1 MKQRLF
7 GKMFWREML
16 PLAIPIAL
24 QNLLSASFRLVDML
38 MIGQL
43 GSQALG
49 AVDLGGQVS
58 FFLDLITF
66 GAASGSAVFIAQ
78 YHGANNRDGIHR
90 VLGCVLVFLVPLGIV
105 FTAVAALFPEQIMS
119 VLTDDP
125 DMIAYGAEY
134 LSAACFSYIGIV
146 GNSVLCTTLR
156 STEKVRLP
164 LITCSVAAGMNALLN
179 YVLIFGRFGLPML
192 GVRGAGIATSIS
204 ALTGPAIVLIVSVVQ
219 KNILI
224 APIRK
229 IFDFKGFFLPFWK
242 RSLPVLLNELLWSLS
257 VVIVNI
263 IFGHMGSD
271 NYAGLSTLRTV
282 ENLVFVFF
290 MGICHACNILI
301 GKHVGTGDFDGAKR
315 LSKAF
320 LILTPIL
327 GLLLG
332 SILLVLRHPIVDL
345 FRISEISKQVA
356 RTLLLLYALEVG
368 VRNIPYLLVVGIFR
382 AGGDTKTGF
391 IGDCIVQYAVV
402 IPVAAVLGLVLQL
415 PFVTTFILMQI
426 CDDAA
431 KLLIYLP
438 VYFRDK
444 WIHPV
449 SSIGKQSSAQP

>member
-1 MKQRLF
+1 MKKRLF

-24 QNLLSASFRLVDML
+24 QNLLSASFRLIDML

-90 VLGCVLVFLVPLGIV
+90 VLGCVMVFLIPLGIM
-105 FTAVAALFPEQIMS
+105 FTTAASLFPTQIMS

-125 DMIAYGAEY
+125 EMIAYGAEY
-134 LSAACFSYIGIV
+134 LSVACFSYIGIV
-146 GNSVLCTTLR
+146 LNSVLCTTLR

-164 LITCSVAAGMNALLN
+164 LITCSVAAAMNAFLN
-179 YVLIFGRFGLPML
+179 YCLIFGKFGFPML

-204 ALTGPAIVLIVSVVQ
+204 ALVGPMIVLVISAVQ

-224 APIRK
+224 APIKK

-257 VVIVNI
+257 IVIVNI
-263 IFGHMGSD
+263 VFGHMGSD

-290 MGICHACNILI
+290 MGVCHACNILI
-301 GKHVGTGDFDGAKR
+301 GKHVGTEDYDGAKR

-320 LILTPIL
+320 LLLTPIM

-332 SILLVLRHPIVDL
+332 GILLLLRYPIVDL
-345 FRISEISKQVA
+345 FKISEVSKQVA

-391 IGDCIVQYAVV
+391 IGDCVVQYGII
-402 IPVAAVLGLVLQL
+402 IPVAAVLGLVLKL
-415 PFVTTFILMQI
+415 PFVTTFILMQL
-426 CDDAA
+426 CDDVA
-431 KLLIYLP
+431 KLLFYLP
-438 VYFRDK
+438 IYFRDK

-449 SSIGKQSSAQP
+449 SSIGKKSSAQS